1 MTIKKNIKLRIT
13 GTLIAACAFLD
24 TASAGTV
31 SPVQSNARPF
41 GLEIAG
47 LVQLAGSDA
56 AAADFMNNSLPG
68 LRESVAQNL
77 SEKSSLPNVS
87 NLALDPSALVL
98 QNASEVRAYFVGE
111 GAGYRNTL
119 GFMTTPYDSNQG
131 FAGTDAKLIFPD
143 ASSSQSYLNPNAPAA
158 RTQSAP
164 LLEGDF
170 VDLGSFEAGTS
181 LNPFL
186 ISNGANGGK
195 DIFTSV
201 AAQNIDGLQHF
212 VSLAVADSPYLLIGV
227 EDLKGGGD
235 LDYNDVVF
243 VLDIGAE
250 NVSYLVS
257 QTVPLPPVLTVLV
270 APAVALAFRRKRM
283 RDSDA

>member
-1 MTIKKNIKLRIT
+1 MSHKLNKFNQLPLA
-13 GTLIAACAFLD
+13 LIAVLV
-24 TASAGTV
+24 TSTSVSAGTV

-77 SEKSSLPNVS
+77 TERSSLPNVS
-87 NLALDPSALVL
+87 NLALDPSALTL
-98 QNASEVRAYFVGE
+98 QNAADVRAYFVGE

-119 GFMTTPYDSNQG
+119 GFMTTPYDPNQG
-131 FAGTDAKLIFPD
+131 FANTDAKLIFPD
-143 ASSSQSYLNPNAPAA
+143 ASSSQSYLNPGGSPV
-158 RTQSAP
+158 RTQSTP

-170 VDLGSFEAGTS
+170 VELGNFEAGTS

-186 ISNGANGGK
+186 ISNGANGGT
-195 DIFTSV
+195 DVFTNV
-201 AAQNIDGLQHF
+201 AGQNSDGLQHF
-212 VSLAVADSPYLLIGV
+212 VSLAVANSPYLLIGV
-227 EDLKGGGD
+227 EDLRGGGD

-243 VLDIGAE
+243 VLDIGTE

-257 QTVPLPPVLTVLV
+257 QTVPLPPAVFVLT
-270 APAVALAFRRKRM
+270 APALGLVFRRKRD
-283 RDSDA
+283 RENYG